1 MASFSEFKSNMTDER
16 IERLAEAELL
26 KESRAARIRAEVG
39 GSLEWKKKP
48 KKINKIFLVNTI
60 LQVTSRNSR
69 KKEEMKN

>member
-1 MASFSEFKSNMTDER
+1 
-16 IERLAEAELL
+16 
-26 KESRAARIRAEVG
+26 VG